1 MVWVLPLC
9 RRAKRRYNG
18 AQSGTSMQLFVIPS
32 LNTVIAVVAN
42 TSGTIRE
49 VTTVAG
55 KLINI
60 TQQKD

>member
-1 MVWVLPLC
+1 
-9 RRAKRRYNG
+9 
-18 AQSGTSMQLFVIPS
+18 MQLFVIPS